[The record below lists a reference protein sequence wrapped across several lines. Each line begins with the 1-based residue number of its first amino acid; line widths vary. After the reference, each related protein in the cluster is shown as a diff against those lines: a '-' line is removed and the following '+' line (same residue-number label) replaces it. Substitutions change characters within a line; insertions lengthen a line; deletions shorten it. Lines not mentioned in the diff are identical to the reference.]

1 MSFLSALRLIILVY
15 GGVVVDRDLIIG
27 DDALLYIAQVMSV
40 CLPRSSNVLKG
51 LKLIFFLIL
60 KALKSL
66 NFLHL
71 FYLRS

>member
-27 DDALLYIAQVMSV
+27 DDALLYIAQVMPV

-51 LKLIFFLIL
+51 LKLIFFFNLEGL
-60 KALKSL
+60 KKS
-66 NFLHL
+66 
-71 FYLRS
+71 